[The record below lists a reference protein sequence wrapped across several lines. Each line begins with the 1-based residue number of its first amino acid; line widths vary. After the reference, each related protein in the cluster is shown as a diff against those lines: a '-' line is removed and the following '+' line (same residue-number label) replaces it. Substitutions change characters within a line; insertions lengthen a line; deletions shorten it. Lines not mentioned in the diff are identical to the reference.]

1 MSGSRALEP
10 LLGLGLLAFAG
21 VAVPLTLD
29 FLRDVTVDMRVSLNA
44 WGRGPWSLA
53 YWDVPG
59 SVVLYLVTYPRCGL
73 VPSRWF
79 SLVNAADP
87 RYAPRYRWSARVVR
101 WASRTAGVRLPI
113 PETTPVDAPLPI
125 ARWMA
130 ASLAEGRTPLLL
142 TYPSPAI
149 RLCRVAVE
157 AGIDLT
163 GAKLRLY
170 GEPLTE
176 ARLEVIRQS
185 GAEALGIYASVETW
199 RIGEPCL
206 DPDAPDEVHLLDD
219 LHALIQPGDRDARP
233 SVPSNALLLTSIR
246 PTAPIVLLNASLGDE
261 ATVGARSC
269 GCPLERVGWGP
280 HLTRVRSY
288 EKVTAGGMTF
298 LDVDLARVLDYTL
311 PARFGG
317 GPTDYQLVEDETSG
331 GRPRIRLLVHPP
343 VGPLDPEAVSREFLR
358 AIGTGAGAGALM
370 AQVLGDAKIM
380 TVERRAPL
388 STASGKVLHLHLDR
402 TRAVRT

>member
-1 MSGSRALEP
+1 VIRWVSR
-10 LLGLGLLAFAG
+10 
-21 VAVPLTLD
+21 V
-29 FLRDVTVDMRVSLNA
+29 
-44 WGRGPWSLA
+44 
-53 YWDVPG
+53 
-59 SVVLYLVTYPRCGL
+59 
-73 VPSRWF
+73 
-79 SLVNAADP
+79 
-87 RYAPRYRWSARVVR
+87 
-101 WASRTAGVRLPI
+101 AGVRLPL

-149 RLCRVAVE
+149 RLCRAAVE

-170 GEPLTE
+170 GEPLTR

-185 GAEALGIYASVETW
+185 GAEAFSIYAAVETW

-206 DPDAPDEVHLLDD
+206 KPDAPDDVHLTDD
-219 LHALIQPGDRDARP
+219 LHALIQPGSRDAGP
-233 SVPSNALLLTSIR
+233 SVPSHALLLTSLR
-246 PTAPIVLLNASLGDE
+246 STAPIVLLNASLGDE
-261 ATVGARSC
+261 ATVSARSC
-269 GCPLERVGWGP
+269 GCPLERVGWSP
-280 HLTRVRSY
+280 HLTGVRSY

-298 LDVDLARVLDYTL
+298 LDVDLARVLEQAL

-317 GPTDYQLVEDETSG
+317 GPTDYQLVEDETPE
-331 GRPRIRLLVHPP
+331 GRPRIRLLAHPAI
-343 VGPLDPEAVSREFLR
+343 GPLDPDAVSREFLK
-358 AIGTGAGAGALM
+358 AIGPGTGAAALM

-388 STASGKVLHLHLDR
+388 STASGKILHLHLDR
-402 TRAVRT
+402 ARAKDPPR